1 MNRWMNRWIKFKINF
16 NINVSLMTVR
26 YFWWLIYLIVRLEKD
41 NVCTLKLNL
50 FYINLIFLIMEKI
63 FYTVKT
69 YVFRFEESFID
80 LNKSNKM
87 KSKFFFVLTCS
98 NRIIWLHKTGLPVS
112 HGLSLCASFIIQ
124 RLFGSSWF
132 CTAVIDCCLDP
143 DPQVNWWECKLNY
156 FLKLI

>member
-1 MNRWMNRWIKFKINF
+1 MA
-16 NINVSLMTVR
+16 VGD
-26 YFWWLIYLIVRLEKD
+26 FWRFIYLIARLEKD

-87 KSKFFFVLTCS
+87 KSKFFFVLILIT
-98 NRIIWLHKTGLPVS
+98 IVS
-112 HGLSLCASFIIQ
+112 VVYSFFNAMVRNIASLERVSLCFNSSF
-124 RLFGSSWF
+124 
-132 CTAVIDCCLDP
+132 
-143 DPQVNWWECKLNY
+143 NLNFKFY
-156 FLKLI
+156 FK